1 MDPVIVVFQLIILV
15 LSAIIHEVAHGYAA
29 LYQGDV
35 TAKYEGRLTLN
46 PLVHID
52 IIGSVL
58 IPLALFIGNS
68 QVLVGWAKPVPINP
82 YNFKN
87 QRYGEAIVSFAGPAS
102 NLVIAVIFG
111 LLIRLANSFSVAQST
126 ITIMSLIVL
135 INLIL
140 AIFNLVPIPPLDG
153 SKILFAFI
161 PKQWSRIRQFFEL
174 NSMLLVVV
182 FILFFGQII
191 SPIVGLL
198 FRLLT
203 GISY

>member
-15 LSAIIHEVAHGYAA
+15 LSDIIHEVAHGYAA

-58 IPLALFIGNS
+58 LPLALFIGNS
-68 QVLVGWAKPVPINP
+68 PVLFGWAKPVPINP

>member
-58 IPLALFIGNS
+58 LPLALFIGNS
-68 QVLVGWAKPVPINP
+68 PVLFGWAKPVPINP